1 VDNILSKIF
10 MTGWLIGLAGSLAAA
25 KPVSEPPDLTRSNA
39 VDRTRTYNLGP
50 TGLRGWIFTAPET
63 YLDSVQGRTTAR
75 SRQILVTHVGTNSPA
90 FGVVKVNDV
99 ILGVDGELFRDD
111 ARKSFG
117 RAITE
122 AEKTGVMRLT
132 LFRAGTT
139 NEARLNLRVLGAYSA
154 TAPYN
159 CPKSKLILAEAY
171 RVLEKEPLQKNW
183 CGAISGLALLAA
195 GDSSVAPKVRDFAR
209 SIQPGELNP
218 DKCNSW
224 EWGYLNL
231 FLCEYYLRTGD
242 KEVLPAIRQYTVN
255 LARAQSL
262 YGTFG
267 HGGAGRTAAGG
278 FHGSVPA
285 YGPVNQAGL
294 TANLAIVMGKK
305 CGIHDPE
312 IDPAIERASRFFS
325 YYVGKGTIPYGEHM
339 PWPYHENNGKSAMA
353 AVFFGVQGDRVEA
366 ARYFAKMAT
375 AGYANREYGHT
386 GQGFSYLWGVMGA
399 NMGGPA
405 AAAAFVKEA
414 QWHLDLVR
422 RCDGSFTYDGG
433 EQYGP
438 GQTDDNT
445 YWGRSSYDGLSPTA
459 CYVLSYAVP
468 LRRLIIT
475 GRDARSADWLSRQ
488 DVAEAIASGRFDLDR
503 KRKSVPE
510 LLRAF
515 NDWSPVVR
523 GWAAE
528 ELAAR
533 PEARTLVPEL
543 LKLAEGPQPN
553 VRQAACETLG
563 NIKDPAAGPVL
574 VRLLRHEDRWLRV
587 KAGEALKKMGDAA
600 LPALPEMLRAVADT
614 AEPLQPISWS
624 DPIQFA
630 QGQLAETVFAGPLKP
645 SLAAADRKLLYPAI
659 RAVAKNADGMARAR
673 LRDTFANLLTEE
685 DVRALAP
692 DLIAAIEELAP
703 ADLMFANEIRM
714 GALQALV
721 KYRFREAI
729 PLCVKFAR
737 TQSQH
742 ASQER
747 TGVILKLLES
757 YGVAAQKVLPEL
769 REFLE
774 YCQTEP
780 NFPEW
785 ARKQKAASVAAA
797 IRSIEAATEQPQ
809 LKSLSP

>member
-1 VDNILSKIF
+1 MKAIL
-10 MTGWLIGLAGSLAAA
+10 TVGLLVGLAGTLLAA
-25 KPVSEPPDLTRSNA
+25 KPVAEPPDLTRSNT

-50 TGLRGWIFTAPET
+50 TGLRGWIFTAPESH
-63 YLDSVQGRTTAR
+63 LDSVQGRTTAR

-90 FGVVKVNDV
+90 FGIVEVNDV
-99 ILGVDGELFRDD
+99 ILGVGGELFRDD
-111 ARKSFG
+111 ARQSFG

-132 LFRAGTT
+132 FFRAGTT
-139 NEARLNLRVLGAYSA
+139 NEAQIKMCVLGAYRA
-154 TAPYN
+154 TAPYD
-159 CPKSKLILAEAY
+159 CPKSKRILAEAY
-171 RVLEKEPLQKNW
+171 RILEQEPLPKNW
-183 CGAISGLALLAA
+183 HGAISGLALLAA
-195 GDSSVAPKVRDFAR
+195 GDSSVSPNVRDFAR

-218 DKCNSW
+218 DKCSSW

-242 KEVLPAIRQYTVN
+242 KEVLPAIREYTVN

-294 TANLAIVMGKK
+294 SANLAIVMGKR
-305 CGIHDPE
+305 CGIRDPE

-353 AVFFGVQGDRVEA
+353 AVFFAAQGNRPVA
-366 ARYFAKMAT
+366 TKYFAKMAT

-386 GQGFSYLWGVMGA
+386 GQGFSYLWGVLGA
-399 NMGGPA
+399 NAGGPA

-422 RCDGSFTYDGG
+422 RCDGSFTYDGA

-438 GQTDDNT
+438 GQTDDDT
-445 YWGRSSYDGLSPTA
+445 YWGRSSYNGLSPTA
-459 CYVLSYAVP
+459 CHVLSYAVP
-468 LRRLIIT
+468 LRRLVIT

-533 PEARTLVPEL
+533 PEAKTLVPEL
-543 LKLAEGPQPN
+543 LKLAESPQPN

-563 NIKDPAAGPVL
+563 NIKDPAAVPVL

-600 LPALPEMLRAVADT
+600 LPVLPEMLRAMADT
-614 AEPLQPISWS
+614 AEPLQPIEWA

-630 QGQLAETVFAGPLKP
+630 QGQLAETVFAGPLKQ
-645 SLAAADRKLLYPAI
+645 SLPTADRKRLYPAI

-692 DLIAAIEELAP
+692 DLMAAIEELAP

-729 PLCVKFAR
+729 PLCVQFAR
-737 TQSQH
+737 TQSKH
-742 ASQER
+742 GSQER

-757 YGVAAQKVLPEL
+757 YGIAAQEVLPEL

-774 YCQTEP
+774 YCRTEP

-785 ARKQKAASVAAA
+785 ARKEKAASVEAAVRA
-797 IRSIEAATEQPQ
+797 IEAAQEQPP
-809 LKSLSP
+809 LKSLSN